1 MRILIRLGQLTGA
14 EPEAG
19 RLVMKRSLRTGSFP
33 FPCSFSFSGGRA
45 YGFAPIRGILLP
57 ATEDGCRSSDFSN
70 GGGCIGESDPCSSGI
85 VQGSLASTP
94 GRTENVGILLALE
107 GLEISESE
115 ADRKKGLAKRGFPE
129 NRGSSDPLRTFSAEA
144 GTVGPDTPE
153 EGIAVRFVV
162 SDGGHR
168 TELRARSSGVSRV
181 KTGSPNMP
189 VDGPE
194 GLTFLGDA
202 EPCAIASPIG
212 ILRAGVRLGSRS
224 VLLKA
229 NLFGDPVFAMWLRQG
244 LRSGGGRWTL

>member
-1 MRILIRLGQLTGA
+1 
-14 EPEAG
+14 
-19 RLVMKRSLRTGSFP
+19 MKRSLCTGSFP
-33 FPCSFSFSGGRA
+33 FPCCFSFPGGRA

-57 ATEDGCRSSDFSN
+57 AIEDGCRSSDFGN
-70 GGGCIGESDPCSSGI
+70 GAGCVGESDPCSSGI

-94 GRTENVGILLALE
+94 GRTENVGILLGLE

-115 ADRKKGLAKRGFPE
+115 ADREKGLARGFLE
-129 NRGSSDPLRTFSAEA
+129 NRGSSDPLRTFPAEA
-144 GTVGPDTPE
+144 GAVGPETPD
-153 EGIAVRFVV
+153 EGIAARFVV

-168 TELRARSSGVSRV
+168 TGLRARSSGVSRV

-194 GLTFLGDA
+194 ELTFLGDA
-202 EPCAIASPIG
+202 EPCAIASLIG

-229 NLFGDPVFAMWLRQG
+229 DLFGDPAFAMWLRQG